1 MAMEQ
6 QMEMFG
12 AGQMGRLEDDGMTRD
27 PVSGNEIP
35 PGSMANE
42 VRDDVDAKLSD
53 GEYVVPAN
61 VVRYY
66 GVKYFEDL
74 RNDAMRGLAD
84 MESKGRI
91 GGEPVQEPITKGQP
105 PISDQEMQMLQSM
118 MNEGGVIKG
127 FQEGGL
133 NDPITGNPIPQSI
146 PSSYYPLSQF
156 ASPGASTISSALNPY
171 VTPATGTTPTVEE
184 STGETSLVTFVNP
197 ATGEVQVL
205 QYIGGK
211 PVDSN
216 AYNTLIN
223 SGYFVQG
230 SPELAQYKQQQD
242 QDSGLS
248 GGNRPG
254 EIPIRP
260 HPSEAN
266 ISQLGQL
273 IAESSK
279 GGGSLLEI
287 IPSVTGAVTG
297 KLAEDHRNDITK
309 ALDKMI
315 EGSTNVANKK
325 AAELMKEIWTNEDLS
340 KTERANAIAE
350 AGIFKNPGVQNML
363 GKKAGEYGTKGWYG
377 YATQAQLDKKFGVDQ
392 ATKKDSTVKTAKTTP
407 SYEGARG
414 IPVRSQSYME
424 EMQGKQKAI
433 KDAAIR
439 ERVDAYQEPDPSG
452 RSLAERARDYTPP
465 PQTEKEEKSDKAAEA
480 AGATRSRGGSREFGM
495 NKGGL
500 LKKPTKKKTK
510 TKTKK

>member
-392 ATKKDSTVKTAKTTP
+392 ATKKDSTLTTT
-407 SYEGARG
+407 
-414 IPVRSQSYME
+414 
-424 EMQGKQKAI
+424 KQLS
-433 KDAAIR
+433 
-439 ERVDAYQEPDPSG
+439 RVDNFVEPD
-452 RSLAERARDYTPP
+452 AVKKYQKDI
-465 PQTEKEEKSDKAAEA
+465 EA
-480 AGATRSRGGSREFGM
+480 AGKSFTTDAMKKSAEGFDTPDQGGIGGGPIASVSKDSGEEGANVFGGTERESKKDLGYREDAGFGLL

-500 LKKPTKKKTK
+500 IKKPTKRKKTK
-510 TKTKK
+510 K